1 MGVMDIIIN
10 VAKKGNAEDK
20 TIAGLYKLKW
30 QLSQTA
36 AVAGTFV
43 AAGYAIKQ
51 VLDQTVGAYVS
62 YAAEV
67 RRASDATGMSTEET
81 SRLIQV
87 LDDVKIEYSALE
99 KVIQKNGDAM
109 DFSTAGLAAMSQ
121 QYMALGSAQERA
133 AFMQERFGKSW
144 VSFVPLM
151 QLGGEAIQ
159 QMAASV
165 DDGLVITQKAN
176 EETRRYE
183 IAIDNLGDA
192 FSAMTNRVGARFVPT
207 LTTMAEGLTRSG
219 EMTRR
224 QTMGMA
230 YLDDALRDGRISQE
244 QYVAG
249 VEKLGLT
256 IPSVIEPTEELT
268 AATNE
273 LALAQ
278 QAAAEF
284 LGENM
289 ISTVTAIADAQGK
302 YAEEV
307 GNLNSQL
314 AEGTITQDEYSAG
327 IVAAG
332 EALDL
337 ATDKMIFNLAQMQ
350 LAADGWQQADTAAL
364 LAIGQNLGL
373 FSEQQAKTA
382 ESVLMNSQLM
392 ADAYKGLSTVTA
404 EETPMMTEA
413 LNQLTA
419 DLQAGRVTAQG
430 YREKVA
436 ALYNAVLLMDG
447 ASASA
452 TINLIVKG
460 GLPGAIMGAGGLQ
473 WTTNKPGYVDMKA
486 SGGPLSSSLTMVGE
500 KGYEM
505 VVKGNDGQYTVI
517 PHEAAKWLVQAGAV
531 PAQGMASGGTLGGG
545 GMGASITKVSTDNDA
560 LRQEFRQFRYEL
572 IGALA
577 AAVQKV
583 I

>member
-121 QYMALGSAQERA
+121 QYLALGTAQEKA

-151 QLGGEAIQ
+151 QLGGEAIKG
-159 QMAASV
+159 MGDSVNENLIITAKAAENT
-165 DDGLVITQKAN
+165 L
-176 EETRRYE
+176 RYE
-183 IAIDNLGDA
+183 MAQDSLNDTWTAFKNNIAPGMME
-192 FSAMTNRVGARFVPT
+192 AMTDLMNASLDYARAQEILDEQGITYSRNRQAALQGALAQAIAEREAAEAARLAQTSF
-207 LTTMAEGLTRSG
+207 EGLT
-219 EMTRR
+219 E
-224 QTMGMA
+224 
-230 YLDDALRDGRISQE
+230 
-244 QYVAG
+244 
-249 VEKLGLT
+249 
-256 IPSVIEPTEELT
+256 
-268 AATNE
+268 ATNE

-460 GLPGAIMGAGGLQ
+460 GLPGEIMGAGGLQ

-486 SGGPLSSSLTMVGE
+486 SGGALSSSLTMVGE

>member
-121 QYMALGSAQERA
+121 QYLALGTAQEKA

-151 QLGGEAIQ
+151 QLGGEAIKG
-159 QMAASV
+159 MGDSVNENLIITAKAAENT
-165 DDGLVITQKAN
+165 L
-176 EETRRYE
+176 RYE
-183 IAIDNLGDA
+183 MAQDSLNDTWTAFKNNIAPGMME
-192 FSAMTNRVGARFVPT
+192 AMTDLMNASLDYARAQEILDEQGITYSRNRQAALQGALAQAIAEREAAEAARLAQTSF
-207 LTTMAEGLTRSG
+207 EGLT
-219 EMTRR
+219 E
-224 QTMGMA
+224 
-230 YLDDALRDGRISQE
+230 
-244 QYVAG
+244 
-249 VEKLGLT
+249 
-256 IPSVIEPTEELT
+256 
-268 AATNE
+268 ATNE

-314 AEGTITQDEYSAG
+314 AEGTITQDEYNAG
-327 IVAAG
+327 IEEAA
-332 EALDL
+332 
-337 ATDKMIFNLAQMQ
+337 ATMESATARMIFSLVQMQ
-350 LAADGWQQADTAAL
+350 LAADGWQQADTTAL

-373 FSEQQAKTA
+373 FSDAQAKTA
-382 ESVLMNSQLM
+382 ESTITNAQLM
-392 ADAYKGLSTVTA
+392 SEAYSGLAGVTT
-404 EETPMMTEA
+404 EQTPIITAA
-413 LNQLTA
+413 LDELTQQLQ
-419 DLQAGRVTAQG
+419 DGRLTAQG
-430 YREKVA
+430 YREKVM
-436 ALYNAVLLMDG
+436 ALYNAVLKMDG

-460 GLPGAIMGAGGLQ
+460 GIPNGFTPANQVAGHTYAGR
-473 WTTNKPGYVDMKA
+473 A
-486 SGGPLSSSLTMVGE
+486 EGGPLADMTMVGE

-531 PAQGMASGGTLGGG
+531 PAQGMASGGSLGGG
-545 GMGASITKVSTDNDA
+545 SAGGSITRVSTDNDA